1 MTVKL
6 NEMQIQKVNELIS
19 LNTPIT
25 YIADK
30 MGVNYKTMKR
40 ILKKDFN
47 DYKGNQAG
55 KGISKIKSNT
65 PSIQDC
71 LDGKAHITTYRLKLK
86 LIKAGLKNEKCESC
100 GATKWL
106 NQKCPLELHHI
117 DGNPSNNNFD
127 NLQILCPNCHALSK
141 NYRTRKS

>member
-65 PSIQDC
+65 PSIQDY

-106 NQKCPLELHHI
+106 NQKYPLELHHI

>member
-1 MTVKL
+1 M
-6 NEMQIQKVNELIS
+6 
-19 LNTPIT
+19 NTPIT

-55 KGISKIKSNT
+55 KGNSKIKSNT
-65 PSIQDC
+65 PSIQDY

-100 GATKWL
+100 GATEWL
-106 NQKCPLELHHI
+106 NQKCPLEIVMHYLKITERVSHK
-117 DGNPSNNNFD
+117 SYRFD
-127 NLQILCPNCHALSK
+127 SAYQ
-141 NYRTRKS
+141 TRIVSSIGRAGDF

>member
-6 NEMQIQKVNELIS
+6 NETQIQKVNELIS

-65 PSIQDC
+65 PSIQDY
-71 LDGKAHITTYRLKLK
+71 LDG
-86 LIKAGLKNEKCESC
+86 
-100 GATKWL
+100 
-106 NQKCPLELHHI
+106 
-117 DGNPSNNNFD
+117 
-127 NLQILCPNCHALSK
+127 
-141 NYRTRKS
+141 TR